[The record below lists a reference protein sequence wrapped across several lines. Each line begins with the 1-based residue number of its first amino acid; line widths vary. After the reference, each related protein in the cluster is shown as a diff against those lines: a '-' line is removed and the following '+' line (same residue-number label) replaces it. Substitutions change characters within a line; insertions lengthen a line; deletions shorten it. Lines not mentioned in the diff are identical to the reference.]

1 MVAGIKSLALNGSTP
16 DQLLRDVRAS
26 LERMVRRQEAL
37 LLDELIPALTR
48 EGIELC
54 DWEALGRRRPDLPP
68 RGLRSAHPPGG
79 HPADRRSEPSVPL
92 HLQPLAQR
100 RASRSATARTTPPAS
115 PGSRCRPTWPGCCR
129 CPEGDRFIPLEQ
141 TLVAFIDE
149 LFPGMDVGAP
159 CIFRVT
165 RDADLALD
173 DDAADDLLLA
183 LQEELRR
190 RRFLPVVRLEIDSR
204 TSEGPVDRLTEEL
217 GLDPDDVYRF
227 AGPLGLECL
236 WAIHALDRP
245 ELHDEPWTPLI
256 PPAFAAVER
265 EEDASIFSVLDRQ
278 DVLVHHPYDSF
289 SASVEELMNEAAD
302 DPHVLAIK
310 QCLYRTSGDSPVVA
324 ALVRAAEHGKQVAV
338 LVEVTARFDEEA
350 NIGWARALEEAGA
363 HVIYGLM
370 GLKTHAKTTLVVRQ
384 EGDAVRLYCHVGT
397 GNYNP
402 KTARM
407 YEDLG
412 VLSSRPALGA
422 DVTRFFNYIT
432 GFSQPPHYQELVTS
446 PGGIRDRVIE
456 CIDEEA
462 KAGPDG
468 RIVIKVN
475 GLDDVAVIDALYR
488 ASQAGVPIDLIIRG
502 ICCLRPG
509 VPGLSETIRVR
520 SIVGRFLE
528 HSRILRFGG
537 AGGRPAQLLH
547 RVGRPPP
554 PEPRS
559 AGRGHD
565 PGGRSRRRGP
575 ARGDPRAQPGR
586 RHPVVVARR
595 GRGWHRIPTVVG
607 VATQEAL
614 EAAAL
619 ERSSL
624 LDDTRR
630 NRAVTR
636 RLGSA
641 EGRQWSDVT
650 HRPSRTRRQ
659 CPAGESGAEA
669 RRATL
674 AWLYTAAAVI
684 LLPWIV
690 FLAVTL
696 PRRQFDLHYR
706 AAWVGFDLLL
716 VVAITRTA
724 YMAFRV
730 DPRVQFPATAT
741 ATLLVVDAWFDITTS
756 GSRRPVPRGLR
767 PGRLRRDP
775 GRRVLDL
782 PGPLGQPAGARTGR
796 SPRRGS
802 MVPTGIG
809 RSPPPERGR
818 RRAGLS
824 RSGRAGVRL
833 MIAVDAGHD
842 LVGQLGQDVEGGQVL
857 VDLLDPAGPGDHR
870 RDVRVLGAPGDGQLG
885 QRAVELLGDRLER
898 SHLLVALGVGE
909 HAPAA
914 TRSRAGWPAIPR
926 GPRRGTCR

>member
-1 MVAGIKSLALNGSTP
+1 MFDRLILPVVTPLTVDPSHPFPYISNLSLNVGVE
-16 DQLLRDVRAS
+16 VR
-26 LERMVRRQEAL
+26 
-37 LLDELIPALTR
+37 
-48 EGIELC
+48 
-54 DWEALGRRRPDLPP
+54 
-68 RGLRSAHPPGG
+68 
-79 HPADRRSEPSVPL
+79 
-92 HLQPLAQR
+92 
-100 RASRSATARTTPPAS
+100 SRSDDTSRFARVKVPPNVDRLL
-115 PGSRCRPTWPGCCR
+115 PLPD
-129 CPEGDRFIPLEQ
+129 GDRFIPLEQ

-149 LFPGMDVGAP
+149 LFPGMDVGDP

-204 TSEGPVDRLTEEL
+204 TSEGPVERLTEEL
-217 GLDPDDVYRF
+217 GLGPDDVYRF

-256 PPAFAAVER
+256 PVVLTSVER
-265 EEDASIFSVLDRQ
+265 EENASIFSVLDRQ

-412 VLSSRPALGA
+412 VLSCRDTLGA

-432 GFSQPPHYQELVTS
+432 GFSQPPRYQELVTS
-446 PGGIRDRVIE
+446 PGGIRERVVE
-456 CIDEEA
+456 AIDEQA
-462 KAGPDG
+462 AAGPNG

-475 GLDDVAVIDALYR
+475 GLDDVAVIEALYR
-488 ASQAGVPIDLIIRG
+488 ASKAGVPIDLIVRG

-537 AGGRPAQLLH
+537 GTHGPSTYYIGSADLRRRNLDRRVEAMIPVSDPD
-547 RVGRPPP
+547 VGR
-554 PEPRS
+554 
-559 AGRGHD
+559 
-565 PGGRSRRRGP
+565 P
-575 ARGDPRAQPGR
+575 ARGDPPVQPGR
-586 RHPVVVARR
+586 RRAVLVPRCRRQLDTGPGDQRGIGPETAAGGGPRTEHGHRRDPPDHEAALGLRSVNQGAATGPSGSPPRRPPDGPRRRARR
-595 GRGWHRIPTVVG
+595 M
-607 VATQEAL
+607 
-614 EAAAL
+614 
-619 ERSSL
+619 
-624 LDDTRR
+624 
-630 NRAVTR
+630 
-636 RLGSA
+636 
-641 EGRQWSDVT
+641 
-650 HRPSRTRRQ
+650 
-659 CPAGESGAEA
+659 
-669 RRATL
+669 
-674 AWLYTAAAVI
+674 AWLYTAAAVV

-690 FLAVTL
+690 YLAVTL
-696 PRRQFDLHYR
+696 PRRNLDLHYR
-706 AAWVGFDLLL
+706 AAWVGFDCLLAF
-716 VVAITRTA
+716 AIVRTA

-730 DPRVQFPATAT
+730 DQRVQSPAIAT
-741 ATLLVVDAWFDITTS
+741 ATLLVVDAWFDITT
-756 GSRRPVPRGLR
+756 
-767 PGRLRRDP
+767 
-775 GRRVLDL
+775 
-782 PGPLGQPAGARTGR
+782 AGNR
-796 SPRRGS
+796 SQFF
-802 MVPTGIG
+802 
-809 RSPPPERGR
+809 E
-818 RRAGLS
+818 A
-824 RSGRAGVRL
+824 
-833 MIAVDAGHD
+833 
-842 LVGQLGQDVEGGQVL
+842 
-857 VDLLDPAGPGDHR
+857 LLLA
-870 RDVRVLGAPGDGQLG
+870 AFF
-885 QRAVELLGDRLER
+885 EL
-898 SHLLVALGVGE
+898 
-909 HAPAA
+909 PAA
-914 TRSRAGWPAIPR
+914 LFSLYLARQVNRRIWDLAVASASDDDGSGDPDSPSGG
-926 GPRRGTCR
+926 GPTAERPL